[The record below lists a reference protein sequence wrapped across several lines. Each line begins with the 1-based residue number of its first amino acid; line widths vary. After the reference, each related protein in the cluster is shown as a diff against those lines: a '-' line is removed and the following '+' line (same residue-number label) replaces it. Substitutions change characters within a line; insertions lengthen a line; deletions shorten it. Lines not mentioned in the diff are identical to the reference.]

1 MTRTIFLLI
10 CWITFQFVPIIEA
23 KEKRFVIDNSY
34 FETFTARNPFKSQL
48 PKEEKKTEQRPE
60 VKPVPPE
67 PKPVPAPPPPQPPMP
82 VIVNPPP
89 VVPPQPPP
97 PRAEPMPILTIT
109 GLIWNTDRPQAIV
122 NGQVADVGDI
132 IAGVK
137 IINIRKGG
145 IDVSF
150 QGRTVTLQ
158 P

>member
-34 FETFTARNPFKSQL
+34 FETFTALNPFKSQL

-67 PKPVPAPPPPQPPMP
+67 PKPVPAPPPPPPPMP

-97 PRAEPMPILTIT
+97 PREEPMPILTIT